1 MDNNTE
7 KKDMTPEEMDQAF
20 KDALFNV
27 FSSKMPGVHYD
38 EDGLIVVPVPV
49 RRKAPEN
56 SGNDKQEY

>member
-20 KDALFNV
+20 KEALFNV
-27 FSSKMPGVHYD
+27 FSTKMPGVHYD

-56 SGNDKQEY
+56 SDNDKQED

>member
-20 KDALFNV
+20 KEALFND

-49 RRKAPEN
+49 RKKTTE
-56 SGNDKQEY
+56 